1 MNAMTAERAPAITVA
16 LPLTDE
22 RSTLVAVRRLLVA
35 GALAV
40 SLAGVPLT
48 VAWVSSRGLA
58 RISGTASR
66 PVGWERSR
74 RRRNDGRSWK
84 CGERAA

>member
-40 SLAGVPLT
+40 SLAGMSLT
-48 VAWVSSRGLA
+48 VAWVCPPDAPWWLMRC
-58 RISGTASR
+58 
-66 PVGWERSR
+66 W
-74 RRRNDGRSWK
+74 
-84 CGERAA
+84 